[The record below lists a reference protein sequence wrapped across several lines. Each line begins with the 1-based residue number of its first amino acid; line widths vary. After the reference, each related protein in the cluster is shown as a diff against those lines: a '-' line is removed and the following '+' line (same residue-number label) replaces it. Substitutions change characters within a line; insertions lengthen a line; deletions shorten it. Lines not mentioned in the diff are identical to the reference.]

1 MLDLGRTNTE
11 GKHAKGTVRGRVR
24 VTTYKRSTGHCES
37 LFGADDVHNALTAV
51 CEAKEREA
59 KLLDVLLERN
69 ALETRVTLL
78 HECFGVF
85 EMIAAHRGNV
95 VVDGRERAVRSAHW
109 PTCQAQALERL
120 WGCDFV
126 HEMTV
131 DVYKTCA
138 IFLFR
143 DEMCIKNFLI
153 DGARRLGLRRRHRD
167 GRWPRPRHL
176 HGARATS
183 VVL

>member
-1 MLDLGRTNTE
+1 MLDLGRANTE

-24 VTTYKRSTGHCES
+24 VTTNKRSTGHCES
-37 LFGADDVHNALTAV
+37 LFGADDVHNALAAV

-69 ALETRVTLL
+69 ALETRVALL
-78 HECFGVF
+78 HECFGVL
-85 EMIAAHRGNV
+85 EMIAAHRGDV

-131 DVYKTCA
+131 DVDKTRA

-143 DEMCIKNFLI
+143 DEMCIKNLLI

-167 GRWPRPRHL
+167 GMWPRPRHL
-176 HGARATS
+176 DGARATS